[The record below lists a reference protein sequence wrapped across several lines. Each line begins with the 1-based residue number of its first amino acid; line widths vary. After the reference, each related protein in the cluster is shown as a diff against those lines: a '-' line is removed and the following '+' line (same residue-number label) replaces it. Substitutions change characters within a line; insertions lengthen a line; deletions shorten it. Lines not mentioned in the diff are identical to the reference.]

1 MNSSK
6 LPQVVSTG
14 VAPRP
19 PGNRRIPRKPS
30 VVALPSIDRRHDN
43 RAPLQGRAVLT
54 VMDPTGMHRTHEILT
69 RDVSFAGISFLL
81 RESLSVGQACK
92 IQIHG
97 PGSPMTHMCE
107 VVRSRPLSN
116 GRYEMAVQFR
126 DRWEFFLKIER
137 IRNAEFG
144 DQNWRLISKPI
155 AYLRAGEM
163 AERLKATV
171 C

>member
-19 PGNRRIPRKPS
+19 PGRIRRKPS
-30 VVALPSIDRRHDN
+30 VVTLPSIDRRHDN

-54 VMDPTGMHRTHEILT
+54 VLDPTGMHRSHDILT

-81 RESLSVGQACK
+81 RESLSVGQSCR
-92 IQIHG
+92 IQVDG
-97 PGSPMTHMCE
+97 PGSPNHLCE
-107 VVRSRPLSN
+107 VVRSRQLSN

-126 DRWEFFLKIER
+126 KGL
-137 IRNAEFG
+137 
-144 DQNWRLISKPI
+144 
-155 AYLRAGEM
+155 
-163 AERLKATV
+163 
-171 C
+171 

>member
-1 MNSSK
+1 
-6 LPQVVSTG
+6 
-14 VAPRP
+14 
-19 PGNRRIPRKPS
+19 

-43 RAPLQGRAVLT
+43 RAPLQGRALLT
-54 VMDPTGMHRTHEILT
+54 VLDPAGPHRTHDILT

-97 PGSPMTHMCE
+97 PGSAATHLCE

-126 DRWEFFLKIER
+126 
-137 IRNAEFG
+137 
-144 DQNWRLISKPI
+144 
-155 AYLRAGEM
+155 
-163 AERLKATV
+163 KAL
-171 C
+171 